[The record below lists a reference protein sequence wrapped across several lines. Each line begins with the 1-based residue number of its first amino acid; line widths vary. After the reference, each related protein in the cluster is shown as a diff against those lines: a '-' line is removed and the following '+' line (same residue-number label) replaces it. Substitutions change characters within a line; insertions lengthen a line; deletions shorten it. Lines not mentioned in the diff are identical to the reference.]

1 MVSDLIILCHF
12 ICFCFR
18 KSATTD
24 VQVGDLHLLFFSD
37 QLNQTDCE
45 MLFIFRLPFCI
56 STLICIK
63 TFSFSPGGFGE
74 RLSVAEGDSVTL
86 QTDAT
91 EIHEDEDI
99 LWYFGDKKS
108 LIAKFNRETKTDDG
122 LDERFR
128 DRLKLDHQTGSLTI
142 TNTTTQHAGLY
153 QLEISGAK
161 LKSKTFSVSV
171 YGEKRSFA
179 LSFAYSCFILMQL
192 T

>member
-1 MVSDLIILCHF
+1 M
-12 ICFCFR
+12 
-18 KSATTD
+18 
-24 VQVGDLHLLFFSD
+24 
-37 QLNQTDCE
+37 
-45 MLFIFRLPFCI
+45 
-56 STLICIK
+56 
-63 TFSFSPGGFGE
+63 
-74 RLSVAEGDSVTL
+74 AEGDSVTL

-108 LIAKFNRETKTDDG
+108 LIAEINRETKTFFTSDDG

-128 DRLKLDHQTGSLTI
+128 DRLKLDDQTGSLTI
-142 TNTTTQHAGLY
+142 TNITTKHAGLY

-179 LSFAYSCFILMQL
+179 LSFAYSRFILMQL

>member
-1 MVSDLIILCHF
+1 M
-12 ICFCFR
+12 
-18 KSATTD
+18 
-24 VQVGDLHLLFFSD
+24 
-37 QLNQTDCE
+37 
-45 MLFIFRLPFCI
+45 
-56 STLICIK
+56 
-63 TFSFSPGGFGE
+63 
-74 RLSVAEGDSVTL
+74 AEGDSVTL

-91 EIHEDEDI
+91 EIHEAEDI

-108 LIAKFNRETKTDDG
+108 LIAEINRETKTFFTSDDG

-128 DRLKLDHQTGSLTI
+128 DRLKLDDQTGYLTI
-142 TNTTTQHAGLY
+142 TDTTTKHAGLY
-153 QLEISGAK
+153 KLEINGAK

>member
-1 MVSDLIILCHF
+1 MPFYLFLFQKISY
-12 ICFCFR
+12 
-18 KSATTD
+18 

-56 STLICIK
+56 SAAALQFKTTLICIK

-99 LWYFGDKKS
+99 LWYFEDKKS
-108 LIAKFNRETKTDDG
+108 VIAKINRETKTDDG

-128 DRLKLDHQTGSLTI
+128 DRLKLDDQTGSLTI
-142 TNTTTQHAGLY
+142 TNTTTKHAGLY
-153 QLEISGAK
+153 KLEISGAK